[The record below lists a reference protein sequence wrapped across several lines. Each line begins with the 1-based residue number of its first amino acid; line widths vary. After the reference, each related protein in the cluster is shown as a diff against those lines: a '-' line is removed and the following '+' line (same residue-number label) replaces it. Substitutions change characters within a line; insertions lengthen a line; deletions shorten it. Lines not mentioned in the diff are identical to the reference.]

1 MKQEGTA
8 LWVENKNEFCFGQNA
23 QLNACKI
30 YKCSAMGEI
39 DYDSKMSIF
48 EIRTV

>member
-1 MKQEGTA
+1 MKQERTS
-8 LWVENKNEFCFGQNA
+8 LSVEKKNGFCFGQNA

-30 YKCSAMGEI
+30 CKCSVTGEM

-48 EIRTV
+48 EIRTF